1 MPARSDDAPRKSR
14 ALPAALLACAVL
26 AALPLMPPAARAQ
39 DAAAAH
45 APAPAAQPAA
55 KVLLLGEV
63 HDNPDGHRARFAL
76 LQARVADG
84 WRPAIAMEQFDRER
98 QPDLDR
104 AQREC
109 QDAACVVAM
118 AAPAKAGWTWE
129 HYAPVIELALRERLP
144 LLAANLSRA
153 DAGRIVEHGFDTP
166 IPPEILQPQVEAV
179 RSGHCGAL
187 PEDML
192 APMATAQAARD
203 IAMADVLAAALAA
216 PGNDGVVLIAGNG
229 HVRRDFAVPAWLRE
243 RGIAYESIGFVEDSA
258 EAAHFDRAEIVPP
271 HERPDPCARFKAP
284 AAARPQ

>member
-1 MPARSDDAPRKSR
+1 MPARPDDAPRSPR
-14 ALPAALLACAVL
+14 ALPATLLACGLL
-26 AALPLMPPAARAQ
+26 AALPLMAPAARAQ
-39 DAAAAH
+39 DAAAA
-45 APAPAAQPAA
+45 PAPAVQAGGA

-76 LQARVADG
+76 LQARVANG

-104 AQREC
+104 ARREC
-109 QDAACVVAM
+109 KDAACVVAM

-129 HYAPVIELALRERLP
+129 YYAPVIDLALREHLP
-144 LLAANLSRA
+144 LLAANLSRT
-153 DAGRIVEHGFDTP
+153 DAAKIVEHGFDTP
-166 IPPEILQPQVEAV
+166 VPPEILQPQVEEV

-192 APMATAQAARD
+192 APMATAQVARD
-203 IAMADVLAAALAA
+203 IAMADVMAGALAA

-229 HVRRDFAVPAWLRE
+229 HVRRDFAVPAWLRA
-243 RGIAYESIGFVEDSA
+243 RGIASESVGFVEDAA
-258 EAAHFDRAEIVPP
+258 EAAHFDRAETVPP

-284 AAARPQ
+284 AKPQ